1 MFLGAL
7 VAIDGI
13 WRSTGTL
20 VPMRPAEGDA
30 ASALVHEGDRRPD
43 PGAERQAHARSYGS
57 IRGSEATRRA
67 RGGDRGGRADAR
79 DLISN
84 VVSNLLPVL
93 AGELWERRAAGA
105 ALTNTDGHRLALI
118 TGLVQVDEPAAAA
131 ERLAAHEDFR
141 TEEDGEL
148 TWWGRELSEMEQQTA
163 LATVRAEAGEDAA
176 EYDQT
181 PALAPGAAEARRRRL
196 RD

>member
-1 MFLGAL
+1 M
-7 VAIDGI
+7 
-13 WRSTGTL
+13 
-20 VPMRPAEGDA
+20 
-30 ASALVHEGDRRPD
+30 RRPRSCMKATD
-43 PGAERQAHARSYGS
+43 GLIRALSGKRTRGRTARSGDPKPH
-57 IRGSEATRRA
+57 GVLVEATEA
-67 RGGDRGGRADAR
+67 AEPMLA

-148 TWWGRELSEMEQQTA
+148 NLVGARA
-163 LATVRAEAGEDAA
+163 LRD
-176 EYDQT
+176 
-181 PALAPGAAEARRRRL
+181 GAADRARDGARRGRRGCG
-196 RD
+196 RVRPDARAGSGGG

>member
-1 MFLGAL
+1 M
-7 VAIDGI
+7 
-13 WRSTGTL
+13 
-20 VPMRPAEGDA
+20 
-30 ASALVHEGDRRPD
+30 RRPRSCMKATD
-43 PGAERQAHARSYGS
+43 GLIPGAERQAHARSYGS